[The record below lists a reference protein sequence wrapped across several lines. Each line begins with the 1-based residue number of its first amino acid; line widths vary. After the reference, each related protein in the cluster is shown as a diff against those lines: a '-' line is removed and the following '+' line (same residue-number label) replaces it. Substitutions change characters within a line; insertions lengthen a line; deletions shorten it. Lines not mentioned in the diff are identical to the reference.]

1 VQTISIHSNSTGI
14 HRKKSVFY
22 GCFVFFATLL
32 QLLAPQIAAAQTISQ
47 YTVADAAPGAVI
59 NDVDCGTT
67 TFVSKTINVTS
78 HITIADVNFG
88 VHLTHTYR
96 SDLRLTLKSPTGT
109 TIALMTN
116 TAGSGYNL
124 NDLFDD
130 EAAAAI
136 TSHNATVTDTA
147 IVAGGTYPYYPISA
161 TYPYYS
167 HAYRPRNAL
176 SAFDGQDAFGN
187 WTFTVCDSVA
197 GDVGN
202 FKRADLFITPPQIS
216 AAKSS
221 SIISDGVSVSNA
233 KAVPGSVV
241 QYCILSTNSGA
252 IAATSVTPTDALPT
266 TMTYV
271 AGSLKTGTTCAGA
284 TTVEDDNNTGVDESD
299 PFGASITG
307 TTVRG
312 SAPTLAAAASF
323 ALVFRATI
331 N

>member
-1 VQTISIHSNSTGI
+1 MFQPGQISTSYWVRPQNL
-14 HRKKSVFY
+14 R
-22 GCFVFFATLL
+22 AAQLMLL
-32 QLLAPQIAAAQTISQ
+32 LIFQLLVPQNAFAQTISQ
-47 YTVADAAPGAVI
+47 YTVADAAPGAAI

-88 VHLTHTYR
+88 VYLTHTYR
-96 SDLRLTLKSPTGT
+96 SDLRLTLKSPGGT

-116 TAGSGYNL
+116 TAGSGDNL

-130 EAAAAI
+130 EAANAI
-136 TSHNATVTDTA
+136 GTHNATVTDPVITA
-147 IVAGGTYPYYPISA
+147 GATFPYYPISA

-167 HAYRPRNAL
+167 HAFKPTAAL
-176 SAFDGQDAFGN
+176 TAFDGQDAFGN
-187 WTFTVCDSVA
+187 WTFTVCDSV
-197 GDVGN
+197 GTDVGN
-202 FKRADLFITPPQIS
+202 FKRADLYITPPQIT

-221 SIISDGVSVSNA
+221 SIISDGVSSSNA

-241 QYCILSTNSGA
+241 QYCILSINSGA
-252 IAATSVTPTDALPT
+252 IAATTVTPTDVLPSNV
-266 TMTYV
+266 TYV

-284 TTVEDDNNTGVDESD
+284 TTVEDDNNAGADESD

-307 TTVRG
+307 TTVSG

-323 ALVFRATI
+323 ALVFRATV